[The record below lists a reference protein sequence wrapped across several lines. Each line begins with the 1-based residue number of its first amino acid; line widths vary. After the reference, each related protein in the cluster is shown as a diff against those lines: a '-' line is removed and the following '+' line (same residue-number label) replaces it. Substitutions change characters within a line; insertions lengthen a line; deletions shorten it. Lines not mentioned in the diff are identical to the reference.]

1 MDILNTILRK
11 LTGAAAPAAAA
22 GQGGMMDVIVGLLN
36 DPQTGGLQGLINAF
50 RDKGMGDAVAS
61 WISTG
66 KNLPISGEQ
75 LQSVLGS
82 EQLQAIAQ
90 RLGVSSTEAADGLA
104 TALPEAIDKL
114 TPTGELPQGS
124 LLEQGLA
131 MLTGMG
137 KKT

>member
-11 LTGAAAPAAAA
+11 LTGAAAPSAEA